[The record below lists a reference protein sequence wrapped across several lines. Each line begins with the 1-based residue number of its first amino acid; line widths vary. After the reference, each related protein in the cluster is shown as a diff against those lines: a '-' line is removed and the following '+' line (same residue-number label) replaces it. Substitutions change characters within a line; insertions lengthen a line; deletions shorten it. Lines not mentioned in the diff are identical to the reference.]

1 MVKAKSWLPEKWDRE
16 VDVVIVGYGGAG
28 AVAAITV
35 GEAAGKALLLEKAPE
50 PGGSTS
56 TATGGMRYI
65 VDVRQAAQFIKNVGL
80 GSVDDETAR
89 AFAET
94 WVEMKPWLEKHG
106 ARLVLSSR
114 SAAGKQAVFKNLGP
128 PDIFNG
134 VTFESPEGYPRGC
147 GRDMFAFLDGIV
159 RSLGVEVMLNTPAKR
174 LVQDPFTREVLGVVA
189 ESRGREISVR
199 ARQAVIMTCGGF
211 AGNPGMLATYVEEA
225 PVKMYPSGSP
235 YCTGDGIKM
244 AVAVG
249 ADLWHMNAIEWAT
262 QGFKPDEIPA
272 AFWLQ
277 PKAQSWININKY
289 GRRFR
294 DESTSLVHA
303 KSRLPVFDF
312 TTDSATGEVD
322 WPNSTWYLVFDEK
335 VRQAGPVVL
344 TERSIGSPPFI
355 TYNSSREIY
364 TWSRDNSAEISRNW
378 IRKADSVSGLAAE
391 IGVAPAALQE
401 TVDKYNGYC
410 RAALDPEYGRQPET
424 LVPVDT
430 PPYYALECVVGIVNT
445 QGGPRRNA
453 RSQAVS
459 ALDGS
464 AIPRLYAGG
473 EFGSIWGFLYP
484 GACNLSECI
493 VSGLLCGRHAVA
505 EAPWD

>member
-1 MVKAKSWLPEKWDRE
+1 MVEARPWLPDKWDKQA
-16 VDVVIVGYGGAG
+16 DVVIVGYGGAG

-35 GEAAGKALLLEKAPE
+35 GEAADKVLLLEKAPE

-56 TATGGMRYI
+56 TASGGMKYI
-65 VDVRQAAQFIKNVGL
+65 VNAQQAAQFIKNL
-80 GSVDDETAR
+80 GFGSIDDETAR

-106 ARLVLSSR
+106 ARLIESSR
-114 SAAGKQAVFKNLGP
+114 LVATRPPVFKNLAP
-128 PDIFNG
+128 PDIFD
-134 VTFESPEGYPRGC
+134 TISLESPEGYPRGC
-147 GRDMFAFLDGIV
+147 GRDLFAFLDGIV
-159 RSLGVEVMLNTPAKR
+159 KSLGVEIMLNTPVKR
-174 LVQDPFTREVLGVVA
+174 LVQDPLTKEVLGIVA
-189 ESRGREISVR
+189 ESEGQEIFVK
-199 ARQAVIMTCGGF
+199 ARKAVIMTCGGF
-211 AGNPGMLATYVEEA
+211 AGNPEMLATYVEEA

-244 AVAVG
+244 VSAVG

-277 PKAQSWININKY
+277 PKGQSWINVNRY

-303 KSRLPVFDF
+303 KSHLPIFDF
-312 TTDSATGEVD
+312 TVDNTTGEID

-335 VRQAGPVVL
+335 VKKAGPVVL
-344 TERSIGSPPFI
+344 TERSRGSPPFV
-355 TYNSSREIY
+355 TYNSAREIY
-364 TWSRDNSAEISRNW
+364 TWSQDNSAEISRNW
-378 IRKADSVSGLAAE
+378 IRKADSLYKLANE
-391 IGVAPAALQE
+391 IEVAPAALQE
-401 TVDKYNGYC
+401 TIDNYNEYC
-410 RAALDPEYGRQPET
+410 RAASDPKYHRKPET
-424 LVPVDT
+424 LVPIDT
-430 PPYYALECVVGIVNT
+430 SPYYALECVVGIINT

-453 RSQAVS
+453 NSQVVS

-464 AIPRLYAGG
+464 PISRLYAGG
-473 EFGSIWGFLYP
+473 EFGSIFGFLYP

-493 VSGLLCGRHAVA
+493 VSGLLSGRHAVA
-505 EAPWD
+505 EVPWD